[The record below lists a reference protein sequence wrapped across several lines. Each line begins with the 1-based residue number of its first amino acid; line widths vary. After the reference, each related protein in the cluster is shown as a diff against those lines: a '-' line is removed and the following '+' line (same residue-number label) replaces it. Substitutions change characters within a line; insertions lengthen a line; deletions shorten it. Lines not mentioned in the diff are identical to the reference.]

1 MNIAYKATLLA
12 AVYLVLFNLPIA
24 LFKASIVDIGTFQM
38 IIENL
43 VIFSST
49 TLIFLLILS
58 IPYIGNIIL
67 VLLFIIGGV
76 SDYFIFSFKKT
87 FDTGVLID
95 ILSVENNLTS
105 EFIDFYLI
113 LSVFLSA
120 LIVILILCKLPTKL
134 TTYFKRILLFITCLI
149 TTLSGSDFKDKKL
162 NSILSG
168 YLPFGLF
175 YSTYEFITQ
184 YKSQLKM
191 HHEKTDLSNLFHFQ
205 YQNSDEPISVILI
218 IGESMRGSIIDQNV
232 PKPIYDIMPFTKT
245 SRNIIKF
252 YNAFSSG
259 ISTKI
264 SIPYMLTR
272 AVPPNFDQ
280 ATSEQSIISVYKKLG
295 FATSWIG
302 NQGLFGIAENTFA
315 SIALE
320 ADYHLIQSDL
330 NKYAHKTDKN
340 LDELLIPFI
349 EKRMI
354 ETKNQ
359 NHFMVIHLLGSHWNF
374 KNRYPAN
381 SDFEHYK
388 PICNSSAPSL
398 CSKDELINTYKNTV
412 LYSDY
417 ILNQII
423 TKLKDK
429 NSIVIFASD
438 HAFSFNNFLGN
449 AYNNAADPENTHIA
463 MFIWFSN
470 TFKNKHLDYFKNA
483 QDKEHKDISH
493 DYIFHSLL
501 DCIGVKSDIIDHKLS
516 LCRKSF

>member
-1 MNIAYKATLLA
+1 MNIAYKAILLA
-12 AVYLVLFNLPIA
+12 VVYLILFNLPIA
-24 LFKASIVDIGTFQM
+24 FFKASIIDIGTFKM

-43 VIFSST
+43 VILSST
-49 TLIFLLILS
+49 IIIFFLILS
-58 IPYIGNIIL
+58 IPYLSNIIL
-67 VLLFIIGGV
+67 VILFIIGGI

-113 LSVFLSA
+113 LSIFLSA
-120 LIVILILCKLPTKL
+120 LIVILILYKLPTKR
-134 TTYFKRILLFITCLI
+134 TNYSQKILLSLACIITI
-149 TTLSGSDFKDKKL
+149 LSGSDFKDKKL

-168 YLPFGLF
+168 YLPFNLC
-175 YSTYEFITQ
+175 YSTYEFVTQ
-184 YKSQLKM
+184 YKSQLKL
-191 HHEKTDLSNLFHFQ
+191 HHEKTDLGNLFHFQ
-205 YQNSDEPISVILI
+205 YQNSTEPVSVVLI
-218 IGESMRGSIIDQNV
+218 IGESMRGSILDQGLF
-232 PKPIYDIMPFTKT
+232 KPIYDIMPFTKT
-245 SRNIIKF
+245 SRNIVKF
-252 YNAFSSG
+252 YNAVSSG
-259 ISTKI
+259 ISTRI

-272 AVPPNFDQ
+272 AIPPNFDQ
-280 ATSEQSIISVYKKLG
+280 ATGEQSIISIYKKLG

-330 NKYAHKTDKN
+330 NKYANKTDKN
-340 LDELLIPFI
+340 LDELLIPFV
-349 EKRMI
+349 EKRI
-354 ETKNQ
+354 NEVDQ

-381 SDFEHYK
+381 SGFEQYK

-429 NSIVIFASD
+429 NSIIIYASD
-438 HAFSFNNFLGN
+438 HAFSFDNFLGN
-449 AYNNAADPENTHIA
+449 AYTNATNPENSHIA
-463 MFIWFSN
+463 MFMWFSDK
-470 TFKNKHLDYFKNA
+470 FKNRHLDYFKNA
-483 QDKEHKDISH
+483 QDKKRKNISH

-501 DCIGVKSDIIDHKLS
+501 DCIGVKSNIIDHRLS

>member
-1 MNIAYKATLLA
+1 MNIAYKAILLA

-24 LFKASIVDIGTFQM
+24 LFKASIVDICAFQM

-43 VIFSST
+43 VILSST
-49 TLIFLLILS
+49 TIIFLLILS
-58 IPYIGNIIL
+58 IPYISNIIL
-67 VLLFIIGGV
+67 VVLFIIGGV
-76 SDYFIFSFKKT
+76 SNYFIFSFKKT

-95 ILSVENNLTS
+95 ILSVESKLTS
-105 EFIDFYLI
+105 EFIDLYLI
-113 LSVFLSA
+113 LSIFLSA
-120 LIVILILCKLPTKL
+120 LIVILILYKLPTKP
-134 TTYFKRILLFITCLI
+134 TTYFKRILLFIICII

-168 YLPFGLF
+168 YLPFNLF
-175 YSTYEFITQ
+175 YSTYEFVTQ

-191 HHEKTDLSNLFHFQ
+191 HHEKTDLGNLFHFQ
-205 YQNSDEPISVILI
+205 YRNSDEPISVILI
-218 IGESMRGSIIDQNV
+218 IGESMRGSILDQSML
-232 PKPIYDIMPFTKT
+232 KPIYDIMPFTKASHNT
-245 SRNIIKF
+245 VKF

-272 AVPPNFDQ
+272 AVPPNFEQ
-280 ATSEQSIISVYKKLG
+280 ATGEQSIISVYKKLG

-320 ADYHLIQSDL
+320 ADYHIIQRDL

-340 LDELLIPFI
+340 LDALLIPFV
-349 EKRMI
+349 EKRII

-381 SDFEHYK
+381 SDFERYK
-388 PICNSSAPSL
+388 PICNSSSPSL
-398 CSKDELINTYKNTV
+398 CSKDELISTYKNTI

-423 TKLKDK
+423 TKLKDQ

-449 AYNNAADPENTHIA
+449 SYTDTPDTENTHIA
-463 MFIWFSN
+463 MFMWFSDK
-470 TFKNKHLDYFKNA
+470 FKRKHSDYFKNA
-483 QDKEHKDISH
+483 QDKEHKTISH

-501 DCIGVKSDIIDHKLS
+501 DCIGVKSNIINHKLS
-516 LCRKSF
+516 LCRK